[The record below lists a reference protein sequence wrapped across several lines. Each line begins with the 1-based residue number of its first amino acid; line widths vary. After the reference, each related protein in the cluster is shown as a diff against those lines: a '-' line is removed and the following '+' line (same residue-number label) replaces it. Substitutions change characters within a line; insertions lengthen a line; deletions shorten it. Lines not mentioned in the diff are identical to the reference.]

1 MIRLTLKSGQDGF
14 TLFEAMVAL
23 AILVLG
29 LGAFYRSVAGGASNS
44 VRVAR
49 ASTAL
54 QIAEARLAAEGVE
67 QRLIVGKREGDDAA
81 GRHWA
86 VTVLRYAEERDFGA
100 GSGPVAYLVTAD
112 VSEPAGRNGARPSVS
127 ISTLKI
133 AAAP

>member
-1 MIRLTLKSGQDGF
+1 MIRSPLKSGQDGF

-23 AILVLG
+23 AVLVLG

-54 QIAEARLAAEGVE
+54 QIAEARLAAEGME
-67 QRLIVGKREGDDAA
+67 QTLIVGKREGDDAA

-86 VTVLRYAEERDFGA
+86 VTVQRYAGDRDFGA
-100 GSGPVAYLVTAD
+100 GGGPVAYLVTAD
-112 VSEPAGRNGARPSVS
+112 VSEPANRNGARPAVS
-127 ISTLKI
+127 LSTLKI
-133 AAAP
+133 GAAP